1 MKNKILKLL
10 MFKPNDNLSKVISA
24 FNKTAIYTDGKG
36 FGVVI
41 NDQKKCIGVLTD
53 GDIRRGLNKYDKNH
67 PIKNI
72 YNKNFSYTEKFFSNT
87 ANLQIFEKLIN
98 SNNYHMCLPVLDKDK
113 RLIDIINYQ
122 SFLNKEKKI
131 KCVRVKIPAR
141 VSFVGGGADFSE
153 YLTKSRSYILS
164 STIQKYLTVSLYPR
178 IDNKISI
185 SNYTNGNFFEFKNYD
200 ELKKFKKNNLIINI
214 LKNKILN
221 FGFKLEI
228 ISDFKPKTG
237 LGGSSILSIG
247 IIKALNLLQNIHE
260 EDKSEL
266 INQAYKSERLDSK
279 IKGGWQDY
287 LSSTFGGL
295 NWIDMYQSDFY
306 VHQINLE
313 KKTLLELEN
322 NLVLINIGS
331 RTTSESIQKQRIE
344 KYKKNPEQKIK
355 QFEKMRNLSID
366 MKNCLIKGELENFG
380 KLMDRSWYLKKIIN
394 PMATNKKIDKIYDIT
409 KEAGAIGGKVLGAG
423 QNGYLLLYIESFNQ
437 SLLQTKLKKI
447 NLHNKIETLNFSS
460 EGIKYWKVF

>member
-10 MFKPNDNLSKVISA
+10 MFKPNDKLSKVISA

-41 NDQKKCIGVLTD
+41 NNQKKCIGVLTD

-72 YNKNFSYTEKFFSNT
+72 YNKNFSFTEKNFSNT
-87 ANLQIFEKLIN
+87 ANLQIFENLIN

-113 RLIDIINYQ
+113 RLIDVINYQ
-122 SFLNKEKKI
+122 SFLNKEKNL
-131 KCVRVKIPAR
+131 KCIRVKIPAR

-153 YLTKSRSYILS
+153 YLAKSRSYILS

-178 IDNKISI
+178 KDNKILI
-185 SNYTNGNFFEFKNYD
+185 SNYTNGKFFEFKNYD
-200 ELKKFKKNNLIINI
+200 ELKRFKKNNLIINI

-221 FGFKLEI
+221 YGFKLEI
-228 ISDFKPKTG
+228 TSDFRPKTG

-247 IIKALNLLQNIHE
+247 IIKALNLFENIDE
-260 EDKSEL
+260 EDKFEL

-322 NLVLINIGS
+322 NLVLVNIGS
-331 RTTSESIQKQRIE
+331 RITSESIQKRE
-344 KYKKNPEQKIK
+344 
-355 QFEKMRNLSID
+355 
-366 MKNCLIKGELENFG
+366 
-380 KLMDRSWYLKKIIN
+380 
-394 PMATNKKIDKIYDIT
+394 
-409 KEAGAIGGKVLGAG
+409 
-423 QNGYLLLYIESFNQ
+423 
-437 SLLQTKLKKI
+437 
-447 NLHNKIETLNFSS
+447 
-460 EGIKYWKVF
+460 

>member
-1 MKNKILKLL
+1 M
-10 MFKPNDNLSKVISA
+10 
-24 FNKTAIYTDGKG
+24 
-36 FGVVI
+36 
-41 NDQKKCIGVLTD
+41 
-53 GDIRRGLNKYDKNH
+53 
-67 PIKNI
+67 
-72 YNKNFSYTEKFFSNT
+72 
-87 ANLQIFEKLIN
+87 
-98 SNNYHMCLPVLDKDK
+98 
-113 RLIDIINYQ
+113 
-122 SFLNKEKKI
+122 
-131 KCVRVKIPAR
+131 
-141 VSFVGGGADFSE
+141 
-153 YLTKSRSYILS
+153 
-164 STIQKYLTVSLYPR
+164 
-178 IDNKISI
+178 
-185 SNYTNGNFFEFKNYD
+185 
-200 ELKKFKKNNLIINI
+200 
-214 LKNKILN
+214 
-221 FGFKLEI
+221 
-228 ISDFKPKTG
+228 
-237 LGGSSILSIG
+237 SIG

-344 KYKKNPEQKIK
+344 KYKKNPKQKVK

-409 KEAGAIGGKVLGAG
+409 KEAGAIGGKILGAG